1 MGSKIDR
8 NKLHH
13 SVGSAVRHCCS
24 IRIVTHV
31 DLVSCTLSLKIN
43 LIREYFAIM
52 NIIFQTNKL
61 SKILNNQSNIK
72 KHYGDLAP
80 KIQQRLLQLQA
91 AQSLADLGPPY
102 QGPARC
108 HELKGNRAGQLSVDL
123 EHPHRLLFRPDHD
136 PLPQRQEGG
145 LDWSQ
150 VTRIKILSVED
161 THE

>member
-52 NIIFQTNKL
+52 NIIFQTSKL
-61 SKILNNQSNIK
+61 SKILNN
-72 KHYGDLAP
+72 
-80 KIQQRLLQLQA
+80 
-91 AQSLADLGPPY
+91 
-102 QGPARC
+102 
-108 HELKGNRAGQLSVDL
+108 
-123 EHPHRLLFRPDHD
+123 
-136 PLPQRQEGG
+136 
-145 LDWSQ
+145 
-150 VTRIKILSVED
+150 
-161 THE
+161 